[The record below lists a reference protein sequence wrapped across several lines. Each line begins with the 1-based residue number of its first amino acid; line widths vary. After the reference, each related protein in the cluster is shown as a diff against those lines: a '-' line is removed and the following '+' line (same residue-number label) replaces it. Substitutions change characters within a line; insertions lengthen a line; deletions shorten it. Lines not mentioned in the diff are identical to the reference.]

1 MRRVLLGLAGLGWA
15 SACFVGGLWLAF
27 PEDAAR
33 TRVAWEV
40 SRASKDEYALEVAH
54 LSPWRL
60 SGLDARDVKLYTVK
74 KPRKARPKK
83 GGDAEAP
90 AEGPAL
96 ERTLAFSLD
105 RLAARMALLPLLSG
119 DRAVAFVAETL
130 GGTVDGT
137 WAQSGEGTKVAFSV
151 DALDL
156 ARVPHGEG
164 STALQLLGRLDAN
177 GDLLLDTQDTRKSAG
192 SMRFDLPGFGLAKG
206 SKLGG
211 FDLPEVVFDKA
222 VLAFEVEDGKARVTD
237 GTFESATLDATVTG
251 DITLNKR
258 PGRSRLRLEVV
269 FTLPPDLDQLAQLA
283 PDLRRARDAEGKY
296 HYQITGTV
304 LDPSARPSRSGASK
318 LRDRIKPT
326 GDADGAGSAP
336 AAGDAPAGAKEP
348 VEPRLDAD
356 TSPEDRRAARE
367 ERLRERRERMRR
379 RREEAEARGDVGE
392 KLGRDPGP
400 PRDEP
405 DDLPYIPP
413 GAEPYIPP
421 GLEPSPDDG
430 PPDVEEL

>member
-1 MRRVLLGLAGLGWA
+1 MMRRVALGLAGLGWA

-40 SRASKDEYALEVAH
+40 SRASKDEYALDVAH

-74 KPRKARPKK
+74 KPRKVRPKK
-83 GGDAEAP
+83 GEDGEAAP
-90 AEGPAL
+90 EDQAL

-105 RLAARMALLPLLSG
+105 RLAARVAILPLLTG
-119 DRAVAFVAETL
+119 ERAVAFLAETL

-137 WAQSGEGTKVAFSV
+137 WAQSDKGTKVAFEL

-164 STALQLLGRLDAN
+164 TTSLQLLGRLDAR

-192 SMRFDLPGFGLAKG
+192 TMRFDLPGFGLAKG

-237 GTFESATLDATVTG
+237 GTFESSSLDATVTG

-258 PGRSRLRLEVV
+258 LARSRLRLEVV
-269 FTLPPDLDQLAQLA
+269 FTLPQDLDQLAQLA
-283 PDLRRARDAEGKY
+283 PDLRRARDTEGKY

-304 LDPSARPSRSGASK
+304 LDPSARPSRGGVGKARERLKVGEVGGEGAPV
-318 LRDRIKPT
+318 I
-326 GDADGAGSAP
+326 GDVP
-336 AAGDAPAGAKEP
+336 PAGKDAA
-348 VEPRLDAD
+348 EPRIEPDA
-356 TSPEDRRAARE
+356 SPEDRRAARE

-421 GLEPSPDDG
+421 GTEPGPDEG
-430 PPDVEEL
+430 PPDADEL